1 MDFPFPFVISDYLN
15 RNRLMQ
21 NNESHISS
29 YSSHAIVLV
38 VLLILTAISVSVTG
52 WHFGPFSV
60 VVALL
65 IASIKVRTVITY
77 FMHLKSENLFMKL
90 MVTGVFVLYALVII
104 ITFID
109 YYFR

>member
-1 MDFPFPFVISDYLN
+1 MK
-15 RNRLMQ
+15 
-21 NNESHISS
+21 NEETHITS
-29 YSSHAIVLV
+29 YTSHAIVLI
-38 VLLILTAISVSVTG
+38 VLLVLTTISVSVTG

-60 VVALL
+60 LVALI

-77 FMHLKSENLFMKL
+77 FMHMKFESLFMRL
-90 MVTGVFVLYALVII
+90 MITGVFALFALVII

>member
-1 MDFPFPFVISDYLN
+1 M
-15 RNRLMQ
+15 
-21 NNESHISS
+21 NNEETHISS
-29 YSSHAIVLV
+29 YRSHAIVLV
-38 VLLILTAISVSVTG
+38 ALLTLTTISVLVTG
-52 WHFGPFSV
+52 WHFGANSV

-77 FMHLKSENLFMKL
+77 FMHMKSESLFMRL
-90 MVTGVFVLYALVII
+90 MVTGVFALYALVII